1 MKNLSQQ
8 IDSPPTQPLKKKDLK
23 PTEVGWIPEDW
34 ELLQLKDCIKEPL
47 QYGIGAAAT
56 DYNLNLPRYLRITD
70 ISEEGNLLEQNKAS
84 VDVSDYSRYLLKNDD
99 IVLARTGASVGKSY
113 HFNSDN
119 FTGDIVFA
127 GFLIK
132 VSTDKNELSPLYLKY
147 YLQSNNYWNWLK
159 VNSMR
164 SGQPG
169 INSQEY
175 SSLYIPLPPTLA
187 EQRAIATALSD
198 VDELIRAL
206 DALIQKKEAI
216 KKGSMQQ
223 LLTGKQRLPGFE
235 GAWEVKR
242 LGDSIFIQ
250 SGFSFKSAK
259 FKKSG
264 TPIVRISN
272 IRDGYI
278 DLKDSVYYGVEE
290 DIPRDFLIKESEAL
304 IAMSGATTGKVGLY
318 NNKKEAYQNQRVGK
332 FIIKDE
338 SKTDRAYILHLVS
351 SYLFKRTLSKELEQG
366 AQPNVSARQIEGLE
380 FHFPND
386 FEEQK
391 AIARIL
397 SDMDREIQV
406 MRQKREKAVQI
417 KQGMMQEL
425 LTGKTRLI

>member
-8 IDSPPTQPLKKKDLK
+8 IDSPPTQQLKKKDLK

-147 YLQSNNYWNWLK
+147 YLQSNNYWNWVK

-235 GAWEVKR
+235 GEWEVKMLGNISTINTGDKNNQDKVSNGIYPFFVRSQEVKRINSYSFDGKAILVPGEGGIGSIYHYINGKFDYHQRVYKISDFKESVDGKFIYYMMLHSFYDHAMEHSVKATVDSLR
-242 LGDSIFIQ
+242 LPT
-250 SGFSFKSAK
+250 FKRFEIIIPK
-259 FKKSG
+259 QVEEQKS
-264 TPIVRISN
+264 IVRIL
-272 IRDGYI
+272 D
-278 DLKDSVYYGVEE
+278 
-290 DIPRDFLIKESEAL
+290 
-304 IAMSGATTGKVGLY
+304 
-318 NNKKEAYQNQRVGK
+318 
-332 FIIKDE
+332 
-338 SKTDRAYILHLVS
+338 
-351 SYLFKRTLSKELEQG
+351 
-366 AQPNVSARQIEGLE
+366 
-380 FHFPND
+380 
-386 FEEQK
+386 
-391 AIARIL
+391 
-397 SDMDREIQV
+397 DMDREIQV
-406 MRQKREKAVQI
+406 LRQKREKAGQI